1 MLVHLDKLEKVAFNY
16 AKLHV
21 RSEMNSSAREISF
34 VSEELGKILSSYV
47 CGVIESIMLV
57 GFF

>member
-16 AKLHV
+16 ATLHV

-34 VSEELGKILSSYV
+34 VGEELGKILSSYV
-47 CGVIESIMLV
+47 CGVIKGMMLV
-57 GFF
+57 GCF

>member
-34 VSEELGKILSSYV
+34 VGEELGKILSSYV
-47 CGVIESIMLV
+47 CGVIESMM
-57 GFF
+57 